1 MSGYFDY
8 NNHNRKIVSTLLG
21 FTLIELLVVISIIGI
36 LATLLLAN
44 YSATRERARDA
55 QRKSDLRNIQTA
67 LRMFYNDFNR
77 YPSSSSGQIV
87 GCGTRGDTV
96 CGWGKTF
103 SAGSTNVVYMNI
115 LPKDPQSNRSYNY
128 VAAGGEYTL
137 SACLENK
144 GDDKCKKDAS
154 GNLVS
159 CSWMSGVD
167 GCVYEVKP

>member
-1 MSGYFDY
+1 M
-8 NNHNRKIVSTLLG
+8 RKRNGLG

-44 YSATRERARDA
+44 YSATRERARDT

-67 LRMFYNDFNR
+67 LRMYYNDFGK
-77 YPSSSSGQIV
+77 YPSSTSTSDGRIM
-87 GCGTRGDTV
+87 GCGSTGSTACD
-96 CGWGKTF
+96 WGGVF

-115 LPKDPQSNRSYNY
+115 LPKDPQSNRKYYYNY
-128 VAAGGEYTL
+128 NSSTGEYSL

-159 CSWMSGVD
+159 CFWMSGVD

>member
-1 MSGYFDY
+1 MRKRSG
-8 NNHNRKIVSTLLG
+8 LG

-44 YSATRERARDA
+44 YSATRERARYA

-77 YPSSSSGQIV
+77 YPSSSNGQIV
-87 GCGTRGDTV
+87 GCGTSGNTV
-96 CGWGKTF
+96 CGWGGTF

-115 LPKDPQSNRSYNY
+115 LPKDPQSNRRYNY
-128 VAAGGEYTL
+128 VAVGGEYTL

>member
-1 MSGYFDY
+1 MRKRSG
-8 NNHNRKIVSTLLG
+8 LG

-77 YPSSSSGQIV
+77 YPTSSGGQIV
-87 GCGTRGDTV
+87 GCGTSGNTV
-96 CGWGKTF
+96 CGWGGTF

-115 LPKDPQSNRSYNY
+115 LPKDPQSNRRYNY
-128 VAAGGEYTL
+128 VATGGEYTL

>member
-1 MSGYFDY
+1 M
-8 NNHNRKIVSTLLG
+8 RKRNGLG

-77 YPSSSSGQIV
+77 YPSSSSGLIA
-87 GCGTRGDTV
+87 GCGTTGNTACD
-96 CGWGKTF
+96 WGGVF
-103 SAGSTNVVYMNI
+103 SAGSTSVVYMNI
-115 LPKDPQSNRSYNY
+115 LPKDPQSNRKYYYNY
-128 VAAGGEYTL
+128 NSSTGEYSL

-144 GDDKCKKDAS
+144 GDDKCGGSCNAS
-154 GNLVS
+154 LYGVS
-159 CSWMSGVD
+159 D

>member
-1 MSGYFDY
+1 M
-8 NNHNRKIVSTLLG
+8 RKRNGLG

-44 YSATRERARDA
+44 YSATRERARDT

-67 LRMFYNDFNR
+67 LRMYYNDYNK
-77 YPSSSSGQIV
+77 YPSSSSDGQIM
-87 GCGTRGDTV
+87 GCVNGTTA
-96 CGWGKTF
+96 CNWGETF
-103 SAGSTNVVYMNI
+103 SVTSTNVVYMNV
-115 LPKDPQSNRSYNY
+115 LPKDPQSNRKYYYNY
-128 VAAGGEYTL
+128 NSSTGEYSL

-144 GDDKCKKDAS
+144 GDDKCKKDTS